1 MSDISN
7 KEWQTGKPPHAVVV
21 EVEYDNTVV
30 QGRAL
35 WGDRDAGRL
44 PHWELANGVLVE
56 PGAIKR
62 WREL

>member
-1 MSDISN
+1 MSE

-21 EVEYDNTVV
+21 EVEYENKII

-35 WGDRDAGRL
+35 WGDPKTGIL
-44 PHWELANGVLVE
+44 PHWQLASGISVE
-56 PGAIKR
+56 AKAIKR